1 MKGISG
7 LKEWRLVS
15 VGKTV
20 FTQGLVVVLFVRR
33 QFLLI
38 ALLVLNY
45 LLSSVAIAQSPYS
58 REELSLLWQTEG
70 EQILKQLGIKNYQ
83 LLFDGEYFEA
93 PQMTWVFQESNGFNQ
108 LLRALEKQTQPFSQ
122 IEVLPGQFLLFNSV
136 NKQHK
141 SIVLWI
147 KRQQEEEYSG
157 ALSFMQSTAA
167 DSSNQSY
174 QVPRQKTSL
183 PSKLSPLVWIP
194 SHSTVLLDVENYPD
208 RARQWIYVLPFS
220 MGEAKQFME
229 QQLRQ
234 HQWRVQPQ
242 RSPGMMV
249 WQKNQEQLLYHL
261 VDIDGNTS
269 LFVMKKH
276 LHQ

>member
-1 MKGISG
+1 MK
-7 LKEWRLVS
+7 RR
-15 VGKTV
+15 
-20 FTQGLVVVLFVRR
+20 FLFMV
-33 QFLLI
+33 
-38 ALLVLNY
+38 LLVLSY
-45 LLSSVAIAQSPYS
+45 LLSGVAIAQSQYS

-83 LLFDGEYFEA
+83 LLFDGEYFEV

-108 LLRALEKQTQPFSQ
+108 LLHALEKHTQPFSQ
-122 IEVLPGQFLLFNSV
+122 IEVIPGQFLLFNSA

-157 ALSFMQSTAA
+157 SLSFMQSTVA
-167 DSSNQSY
+167 DFNSIAKLGTYYPVQISSDQSY
-174 QVPRQKTSL
+174 QVHSHKTSL
-183 PSKLSPLVWIP
+183 PLKLSPLEWIP
-194 SHSTVLLDVENYPD
+194 SHSTVLLDVENYLD
-208 RARQWIYVLPFS
+208 KARQWIYLLPFS
-220 MGEAKQFME
+220 FGEAKQFME

-234 HQWRVQPQ
+234 HQWQVQPQ
-242 RSPGMMV
+242 MSPGMMI
-249 WQKNQEQLLYHL
+249 WQKNQEQLLYRL

-276 LHQ
+276 LYQ